1 MENVKNYILPNSYK
15 FPSYADIKISAEA
28 QEFLSDIVESINS
41 KLMELEAAVLDCEQ
55 GINCNENMA
64 VIKRIVHTIKG
75 EAGIIGIT
83 DIYTLCHQV
92 ECLIEELPLEKTLDM
107 LLTVKDWLSGAAQYM
122 IGTDD
127 VVRKPNRK
135 RVLIVEDD
143 FTTRKLLQKYLTE
156 YGDCDI
162 AVDGLEAVAA
172 FKQAVENKMP
182 YSLVCLDIIMPRMNG
197 HETLKAIRRIE
208 NENGI
213 YGLDGVK
220 IIMTTVLNDSKNII
234 GAFREGCE
242 AYIVKPLERHKLLQ
256 EVAKLNLV

>member
-1 MENVKNYILPNSYK
+1 
-15 FPSYADIKISAEA
+15 
-28 QEFLSDIVESINS
+28 
-41 KLMELEAAVLDCEQ
+41 VLDCEK
-55 GINCNENMA
+55 GINCSENMA

-83 DIYTLCHQV
+83 ELYGLCNQV
-92 ECLIEELPLEKTLDM
+92 ECLIEELPQTQTLDM
-107 LLTVKDWLSGAAQYM
+107 LLTFKDWLSGAAQYM
-122 IGTDD
+122 VGTESIIA
-127 VVRKPNRK
+127 RPPRK

-143 FTTRKLLQKYLTE
+143 FTTRKLLQKYLAE

-162 AVDGLEAVAA
+162 AVDGLEAIAA
-172 FKQAVENKMP
+172 FKQAVADKMP
-182 YSLVCLDIIMPRMNG
+182 YSLVCLDILMPRMNG
-197 HETLKAIRRIE
+197 HEVLKAFRKIE
-208 NENGI
+208 SENGI

-256 EVAKLNLV
+256 EIAKLNLV

>member
-1 MENVKNYILPNSYK
+1 METAKNYTLPNNYK
-15 FPSYADIKISAEA
+15 FPNYEDIRISAEA
-28 QEFLSDIVESINS
+28 QEFLSDIIESINS
-41 KLMELEAAVLDCEQ
+41 KLQEMEAAVLECEK
-55 GINCNENMA
+55 GINCAENMA
-64 VIKRIVHTIKG
+64 VVKRIIHTIKG

-83 DIYTLCHQV
+83 DIYELFDQV
-92 ECLIEELPLEKTLDM
+92 ECLMEELPQDKTLDM
-107 LLTVKDWLSGAAQYM
+107 LLMVKDWLTGAAQYM
-122 IGTDD
+122 VGAEI
-127 VVRKPNRK
+127 VESKPVRK

-143 FTTRKLLQKYLTE
+143 FTTRKLLQRYLSE

-162 AVDGLEAVAA
+162 AVDGLEAIKV
-172 FKQAVENKMP
+172 FKQAVVDKMP

-197 HETLKAIRRIE
+197 HEALRAFRKIE

-220 IIMTTVLNDSKNII
+220 VMMTTVLNDSKNII

-256 EVAKLNLV
+256 EIEKLNLV